1 MLQIGNKPLLEH
13 TIINFKS
20 QGFLNF
26 FISVH
31 FMPEIIQDYFKD
43 GSDFGVDIKYIHEET
58 PLGTGGALS
67 LLPDDL
73 QDTPLILVNGDILTK
88 INLES
93 LLLHLKT
100 NLMQLYALENLNIKF
115 LMALFQ

>member
-1 MLQIGNKPLLEH
+1 
-13 TIINFKS
+13 
-20 QGFLNF
+20 
-26 FISVH
+26 
-31 FMPEIIQDYFKD
+31 MPEIIQDYFKD

-93 LLLHLKT
+93 LLLHHQKT